1 MSSNR
6 RIDLNQPRP
15 GHPRDTANE
24 RAARRKPAVS
34 PRSAEI
40 PDRNGQPCG
49 FVRDT
54 GAAYIGSTSG
64 PQPCR
69 PLAVTPTDQFATR
82 GWPALDQSGR
92 PAAAKKSPA
101 LGASQNVGRRKLRS
115 ESLARPF
122 FGSSRE
128 AVVAC
133 SNVFQAF
140 LREGVFHL
148 SGARACSDSFCPPES
163 RTAFLR
169 FHRAGLHAWGS
180 SPLWRI
186 CSIISRYRC
195 VENFVASPTASKA
208 TSARTAAVTAS
219 IARPPFAPGFSRRG
233 ISPALMPC
241 YRSRGNI

>member
-1 MSSNR
+1 VEVAHRARQVNRLTQERRQFIPAPYPKGLMVAGARSPGWCSSSSDIHSHSVSSNR

-15 GHPRDTANE
+15 GHPRDTANV
-24 RAARRKPAVS
+24 RAARRKPAVA
-34 PRSAEI
+34 PRSVEI

-54 GAAYIGSTSG
+54 GAGYIGSTSG

-92 PAAAKKSPA
+92 AAAAKKSPA

-133 SNVFQAF
+133 SNVFHAF

-148 SGARACSDSFCPPES
+148 SGARACSDSFCHPES

-169 FHRAGLHAWGS
+169 FHRAGLHA
-180 SPLWRI
+180 
-186 CSIISRYRC
+186 
-195 VENFVASPTASKA
+195 
-208 TSARTAAVTAS
+208 
-219 IARPPFAPGFSRRG
+219 
-233 ISPALMPC
+233 
-241 YRSRGNI
+241 